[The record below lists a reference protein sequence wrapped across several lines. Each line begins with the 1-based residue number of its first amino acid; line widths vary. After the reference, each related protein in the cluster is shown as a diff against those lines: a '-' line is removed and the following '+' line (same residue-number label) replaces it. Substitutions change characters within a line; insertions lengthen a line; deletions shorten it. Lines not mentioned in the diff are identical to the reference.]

1 MKLNH
6 QAGKLFASLLLATQ
20 LLSPIS
26 TFAQEI
32 EVVEEKPAVAEIA
45 KNNKPN
51 RLVVTFNGDTQ
62 TQMGFNWYTS
72 ELVED
77 AKVWVS
83 QSEDMSDALEFTAT
97 AQEVTSRYGERDEN
111 GFYIFSDIAYDEE
124 GEVVLDE
131 AGEPEING
139 YFTDEGITTDN
150 TDWMYGASGLLGLVD
165 VTEYV
170 YKAVATD
177 LEADTTYYY

>member
-111 GFYIFSDIAYDEE
+111 GFISFQ
-124 GEVVLDE
+124 
-131 AGEPEING
+131 
-139 YFTDEGITTDN
+139 T
-150 TDWMYGASGLLGLVD
+150 LLMMKKVKLF
-165 VTEYV
+165 
-170 YKAVATD
+170 
-177 LEADTTYYY
+177 

>member
-62 TQMGFNWYTS
+62 TQMGFNWYTN

-77 AKVWVS
+77 AK
-83 QSEDMSDALEFTAT
+83 LE
-97 AQEVTSRYGERDEN
+97 
-111 GFYIFSDIAYDEE
+111 
-124 GEVVLDE
+124 
-131 AGEPEING
+131 
-139 YFTDEGITTDN
+139 
-150 TDWMYGASGLLGLVD
+150 
-165 VTEYV
+165 EY
-170 YKAVATD
+170 
-177 LEADTTYYY
+177 